1 MHATRTALV
10 TFIAFIV
17 AAAALVALTPAT
29 ASAQASVEVRGK
41 AGVTSATIDNTARA
55 GDPVF
60 NPGGGFQAAALLRF
74 KGGIAG
80 GLNFNYQYD
89 GHAMTAVPSGFATR
103 PSISYNQPSM
113 GIRAMMELMPSI
125 HAGGWANYVFGSTTV
140 DAGQQKTEWDN
151 QGFEIGGD
159 IQLNYQLKPYK
170 TYLLMGAY
178 AYMQYLSMFATRDD
192 LGYGDMSGQNI
203 GIGATLGVR
212 MDFKL

>member
-1 MHATRTALV
+1 MHTRTPLITVFAFVLSAL
-10 TFIAFIV
+10 
-17 AAAALVALTPAT
+17 ALIALTPT
-29 ASAQASVEVRGK
+29 IASAQASVEIRAK

-89 GHAMTAVPSGFATR
+89 NHTMTAVPSGFATR
-103 PSISYNQPSM
+103 PSISYSQPSL
-113 GIRAMMELMPSI
+113 GLRAMMELMPSI
-125 HAGGWANYVFGSTTV
+125 NAGGWANYIFGSTTV
-140 DAGQQKTEWDN
+140 DAGTQKTEWDV

-178 AYMQYLSMFATRDD
+178 AYMQYLSQFVARDD

-203 GIGATLGVR
+203 GIGATLGIR
-212 MDFKL
+212 MDFAL